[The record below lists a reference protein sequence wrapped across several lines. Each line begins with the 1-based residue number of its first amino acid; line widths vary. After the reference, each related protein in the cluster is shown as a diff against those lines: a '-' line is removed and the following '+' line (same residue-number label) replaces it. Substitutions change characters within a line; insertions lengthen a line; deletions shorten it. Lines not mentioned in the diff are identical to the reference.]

1 MVFAFLYLVLRRL
14 AGWVAGSPA
23 DDRSKDVE
31 IIVLR
36 RQLKILNRQMP
47 RPRLRRR
54 DRLLVAAAS
63 RVLSPRGLA
72 HVSGHPVHSLA
83 LAPGARAPQVD
94 LPAPSP

>member
-36 RQLKILNRQMP
+36 HQLTILNRQRP
-47 RPRLRRR
+47 RLRLRRR
-54 DRLLVAAAS
+54 DRLLMAAAS
-63 RVLSPRGLA
+63 RVLPREAWHTFL
-72 HVSGHPVHSLA
+72 VT
-83 LAPGARAPQVD
+83 
-94 LPAPSP
+94 PSTLLRWHRELVRRKW